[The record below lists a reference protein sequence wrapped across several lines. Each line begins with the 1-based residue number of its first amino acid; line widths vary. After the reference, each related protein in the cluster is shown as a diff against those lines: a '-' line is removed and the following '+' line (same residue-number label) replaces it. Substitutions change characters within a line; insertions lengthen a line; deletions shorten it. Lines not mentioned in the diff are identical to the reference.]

1 MCRILKQHHLR
12 KLKSQFFI
20 FQQKIAIIS
29 HKLKTKIISDYKIYK
44 INGDKEKKRCYHHK
58 SLHHHYLYVCVLIIT
73 ILSRSSSIA
82 DINLL
87 NCFKLA
93 AITCSSSVCVDP
105 IHSKLNSFKLFANV
119 LWHRD
124 KSVEAREREIIIY
137 FFNACLFLH
146 VICNYEEREKI

>member
-1 MCRILKQHHLR
+1 MAIR
-12 KLKSQFFI
+12 KKKGVIITNLYI
-20 FQQKIAIIS
+20 IIIA
-29 HKLKTKIISDYKIYK
+29 
-44 INGDKEKKRCYHHK
+44 
-58 SLHHHYLYVCVLIIT
+58 YVCVLIIT

-124 KSVEAREREIIIY
+124 KSVEARERDNY
-137 FFNACLFLH
+137 LFFQRLLIFACDM
-146 VICNYEEREKI
+146 